1 MAKQSRIIGCG
12 LAALAI
18 VILCGGLVGF
28 RILRFMNFSNRH
40 MTVREVA
47 RFAVPQSTFELL
59 HSRIG
64 INPIVAEYNR
74 DITYIQND
82 TVGKTTSL
90 SIDTCGGYP
99 INCYLIQN
107 GSRTLVRFDDAV
119 SEHILDLDSQ
129 ITYAI
134 TRYEK
139 TPYFGELTDNSD
151 SSGWSMSN
159 NDPSTLK
166 VHIGGNVAK
175 PLVQLTG
182 GVSEVYI
189 GRLTGGLDRLRFVPV
204 TESRE
209 TPIRHLMER

>member
-12 LAALAI
+12 LAALTI
-18 VILCGGLVGF
+18 VVLCGGLVSF
-28 RILRFMNFSNRH
+28 RFLRFINSSNRH
-40 MTVREVA
+40 MTVREVT
-47 RFAVPQSTFELL
+47 RFAVPETTFELL

-74 DITYIQND
+74 DITYIQNGI
-82 TVGKTTSL
+82 VGKTTPL

-99 INCYLIQN
+99 INCYLIQT

-119 SEHILDLDSQ
+119 SEHVLDLNSQ
-129 ITYAI
+129 ITYVI

-139 TPYFGELTDNSD
+139 TPYFGELTDNSA

-159 NDPSTLK
+159 NDPSTLE

-175 PLVQLTG
+175 PFVQLTS

-189 GRLTGGLDRLRFVPV
+189 GRLSGGLDRLRFVPV
-204 TESRE
+204 AESPE

>member
-99 INCYLIQN
+99 INCYLSKRPRQPVGILSQN
-107 GSRTLVRFDDAV
+107 G
-119 SEHILDLDSQ
+119 
-129 ITYAI
+129 
-134 TRYEK
+134 
-139 TPYFGELTDNSD
+139 
-151 SSGWSMSN
+151 
-159 NDPSTLK
+159 
-166 VHIGGNVAK
+166 
-175 PLVQLTG
+175 
-182 GVSEVYI
+182 
-189 GRLTGGLDRLRFVPV
+189 
-204 TESRE
+204 
-209 TPIRHLMER
+209 